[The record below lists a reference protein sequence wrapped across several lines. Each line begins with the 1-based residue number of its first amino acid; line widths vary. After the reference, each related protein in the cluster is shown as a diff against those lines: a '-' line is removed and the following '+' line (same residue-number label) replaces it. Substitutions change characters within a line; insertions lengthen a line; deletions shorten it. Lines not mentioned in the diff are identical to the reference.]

1 MKRINKN
8 IFFLLSFFL
17 ILGACEKKEL
27 VTINPDAKPQVN
39 LSTNNLVLDENTP
52 DATAL
57 TVSWTEPDFGYQA
70 APAYSVLIDLANG
83 DFSNPVVFPAGTALQ
98 KSFTHAELNAKLLT
112 LGVEAG
118 TPTDV
123 KIKVEVKLSQQVKI
137 YSDPVTLT
145 VTAYSS
151 YLDLSTNWG
160 IVGSATPGGWGN
172 PDFPDLPLYKTGTP
186 GILVAYV
193 GLQTGD
199 IKFRLDNSWT
209 VNYGDNGNDGT
220 LEQDGANI
228 PVTEG
233 VYKITVDTNAL
244 TYTIEPYSWGIVGDA
259 TPNGWNGPD
268 IQFYYNPYSDN
279 WVAAATLTDGQ
290 IKFRLNNDWATNYG
304 DTGNDGTLDAG
315 GDNINVTA
323 GHYIITMDLN
333 NMTYTIE
340 ASDLWG
346 LVGDGSPTGWSGP
359 DVKFIPEMG
368 PNEGKFYIYNIQLL
382 DGSVKVRLNDDWG
395 TNYGDTGNDG
405 TLEQD
410 GDNIPVTAGKY
421 YIKLDFTAS
430 PPTIKFIQWP

>member
-1 MKRINKN
+1 M
-8 IFFLLSFFL
+8 

-27 VTINPDAKPQVN
+27 VSINPDAKPEVS

-70 APAYSVLIDLANG
+70 APTYSVLLDLASG
-83 DFSNPVVFPAGTALQ
+83 DFSNAQIFPAGSDLQ
-98 KSFTHAELNAKLLT
+98 KSFTHEELNSKLLN
-112 LGVEAG
+112 LGVVAG
-118 TPTDV
+118 TPTDIKV
-123 KIKVEVKLSQQVKI
+123 KVEVKLSQQVKI

-145 VTAYSS
+145 VTAYNS

-172 PDFPDLPLYKTGTP
+172 PDLPDLPLYKTDTP
-186 GILVAYV
+186 GVLVAYV
-193 GLQTGD
+193 GLQDGE

-209 VNYGDNGNDGT
+209 VNYGDDGNDGT

-233 VYKITVDTNAL
+233 TYKITVNTNTL

-268 IQFYYNPYSDN
+268 VQFYYNPYSDN
-279 WVAAATLTDGQ
+279 WVAAATLTDGE
-290 IKFRLNNDWATNYG
+290 IKFRLNNDWGTNYG
-304 DTGNDGTLDAG
+304 DDGADGTLEDG
-315 GDNINVTA
+315 GANIPVTA

-346 LVGDGSPTGWSGP
+346 LVGGATPNGWNGP
-359 DVKFIPEMG
+359 DVKFIPQMG
-368 PNEGKFYIYNIQLL
+368 PDEGKFYIYKIQLTN
-382 DGSVKVRLNDDWG
+382 DEIKVRQNDAW
-395 TNYGDTGNDG
+395 TVNYGDDGNDG
-405 TLEQD
+405 TLEQ
-410 GDNIPVTAGKY
+410 GGANIPVTAGKY
-421 YIKLDFTAS
+421 YIQLDFTSS
-430 PPTIKFIQWP
+430 PPSIKLIQWP